1 MKTNQSLKT
10 KYVAPSLEL
19 VAQTGPIAFMDA
31 FSYGDPQGTG
41 ITIDAQ
47 GDDSDDDNFAN
58 QQTGLWEE
66 E

>member
-1 MKTNQSLKT
+1 MKTLKT

-19 VAQTGPIAFMDA
+19 VAQTVSMAFMDA
-31 FSYGDPQGTG
+31 FSNGDPQDTG
-41 ITIDAQ
+41 ITIDTQ
-47 GDDSDDDNFAN
+47 GDNSDDDNFSN